1 MEGKTVILSVLIMSL
16 VIAQIQVEAK
26 SCCPTTTAR
35 NIYNSCRFLGTSQST
50 CANISGCKIVGGST
64 CPNGYTRD
72 TLQNSGDAVSVNE
85 YCKLGCASSVCGAMN
100 TLQSSVNDAS
110 EIVNGAVAQ
119 CAKACSN
126 FCTKGSTTEVETA

>member
-26 SCCPTTTAR
+26 SCCPNTSAR
-35 NIYNSCRFLGTSQST
+35 NIYNACRLPGTPRPV
-50 CANISGCKIVGGST
+50 CASLSGCKIISGGT
-64 CPNGYTRD
+64 CPNGYKHD

-100 TLQSSVNDAS
+100 TLQSSNAS
-110 EIVNGAVAQ
+110 EIVNGAIAQ
-119 CAKACSN
+119 CAKACSS
-126 FCTKGSTTEVETA
+126 FCTKGSTTKVETA